1 MPLQTDTLLYLNRDY
16 YRHSQEFDSRSN
28 LSSTVQNFENRLTF
42 LNFQNKRI
50 NLRRSWLKVV
60 LINFFIAGCM
70 GLLLRLAHVTELS
83 WMDFRNMM
91 HGHSHTA
98 MLGWL
103 FLILYAII
111 LDRFLPAA
119 EVRKKK
125 YDVFFWIIQ

>member
-1 MPLQTDTLLYLNRDY
+1 L
-16 YRHSQEFDSRSN
+16 
-28 LSSTVQNFENRLTF
+28 
-42 LNFQNKRI
+42 LNFQNKQI

-98 MLGWL
+98 MPGWL

-125 YDVFFWIIQ
+125 YDVFFWITQVSVVGMMISFPIDGYSAVSITFSTLQLLTSYVIAGVILPK